1 MKEIKMAEQQETVYA
16 TILNIGELEQITPKF
31 SKADFEYQVAG
42 NDDVRTAD
50 VPHWHRGALVEG
62 NTYELVLKARQRD
75 DGTHYT
81 PMISEKPVLMTGDA
95 VNGTKPTPPA
105 TPAKKAAPAP
115 VVNKEETPAPT
126 PGRRPELNARWV
138 QFSTHSRTAQMQAT
152 ERVGQMIQL
161 AIAGRLVTD
170 SDEPI
175 KNLRKATIEDWYR
188 QEVDRYWEELEM
200 REPND
205 VFGNLKDGFSW

>member
-1 MKEIKMAEQQETVYA
+1 MTEQQKTVHA

-42 NDDVRTAD
+42 NDDVHIAD

-95 VNGTKPTPPA
+95 INGTKPTPPA
-105 TPAKKAAPAP
+105 TPAKKPAPAP
-115 VVNKEETPAPT
+115 VGSQQQTPT
-126 PGRRPELNARWV
+126 SGRRPELNARWV
-138 QFSTHSRTAQMQAT
+138 QYSTHSRTAHMQAT

-161 AIAGRLVTD
+161 LIAGKLITD

-175 KNLRKATIEDWYR
+175 KNVRKVTLESWYSE
-188 QEVDRYWEELEM
+188 QIDLYWNELEM

-205 VFGNLKDGFSW
+205 VFGNLKDGS

>member
-1 MKEIKMAEQQETVYA
+1 MADQISTIHA

-31 SKADFEYQVAG
+31 AKCEFEYQIG
-42 NDDVRTAD
+42 DNPETHTAD
-50 VPHWHRGALVEG
+50 APHWHIGALVEG
-62 NTYELVLKARQRD
+62 NTYELVLKAKQRD

-81 PMISEKPVLMTGDA
+81 PLIGEKPVLMTGDA
-95 VNGTKPTPPA
+95 LNGVKPTPPAPPA

-115 VVNKEETPAPT
+115 VVNKAETPAPT

-138 QFSTHSRTAQMQAT
+138 QYSTHSRTAQMQAT

-175 KNLRKATIEDWYR
+175 KNVRKSTIEDWYS
-188 QEVDRYWEELEM
+188 QEVDRYWKEIDV
-200 REPND
+200 REPKD
-205 VFGNLKDGFSW
+205 VFGNLKDGS

>member
-1 MKEIKMAEQQETVYA
+1 MADQISTVHA

-31 SKADFEYQVAG
+31 SKAEFEYRLG
-42 NDDVRTAD
+42 DSPETHIAD
-50 VPHWHRGALVEG
+50 APHWHIGALVEG

-81 PMISEKPVLMTGDA
+81 PLIGEKPILVTGGA
-95 VNGTKPTPPA
+95 PKATPPTPRASQKPA
-105 TPAKKAAPAP
+105 PAPAP
-115 VVNKEETPAPT
+115 VVNKEQTPI

-152 ERVGQMIQL
+152 ERVGQYIQL

-170 SDEPI
+170 EDEPI

-188 QEVDRYWEELEM
+188 QEVDRYWDELEM

-205 VFGNLKDGFSW
+205 VFGNLKDGS

>member
-1 MKEIKMAEQQETVYA
+1 MTEQQKTVHA

-42 NDDVRTAD
+42 NDDVHIAD

-81 PMISEKPVLMTGDA
+81 PMISEKP
-95 VNGTKPTPPA
+95 
-105 TPAKKAAPAP
+105 
-115 VVNKEETPAPT
+115 
-126 PGRRPELNARWV
+126 
-138 QFSTHSRTAQMQAT
+138 

-161 AIAGRLVTD
+161 LIAGKLITD

-175 KNLRKATIEDWYR
+175 KNVRKVTLESWYSE
-188 QEVDRYWEELEM
+188 QIDLYWNELEM

-205 VFGNLKDGFSW
+205 VFGNLKDGS